1 MELHFRSMG
10 EGQPMVILHG
20 VFGTSDNLQTLGKQL
35 AEKYQV
41 YLVDQRNHG
50 ASPHSEEF
58 SYEAMAEDLH
68 HLIQKQQ
75 LENPIILGHSMG
87 GKVAMFY
94 ATQYPE
100 EFDKLIVVD
109 IAPKAYPVHHQQIL
123 EALSAVK
130 IDEISSRKE
139 AEEEIKPII
148 AEPGVR
154 QFLLKNLKRSDD
166 NKGFAWKL
174 NLPVIRDKIENIG
187 KAVDDSKAI
196 EKDVLFI
203 SGAKSNYI
211 KKGDEDL
218 IHKIFPSAKIVT
230 IEDAGHWVHAEQ
242 PKRLL
247 EEVLS
252 FL

>member
-68 HLIQKQQ
+68 HFIQKQQ

-139 AEEEIKPII
+139 AEEQIKPII

-174 NLPVIRDKIENIG
+174 NLPVIREKIENIG